1 MIHGD
6 DIYVTIDLNGQQQP
20 IAAAKSGDF
29 DISQDFIKACA
40 PNSGRTF
47 QKIPTTYDWSVSCD
61 CLMATSQY
69 AKKLIDAVRNGTKYT
84 LQFIVCGF
92 KVVGDVYVKSCRI
105 QTSKGSLAKL
115 AASFESSGDLY
126 DSETWD
132 VINGTLFTYSN
143 FDEATKTL
151 GYMTEADRPKNGTF
165 VEDEQNPENN
175 TLYAPQTP
183 SES

>member
-1 MIHGD
+1 MLHGD

-47 QKIPTTYDWSVSCD
+47 QKIPTTYEWSVSSD

-69 AKKLIDAVRNGTKYT
+69 AKQLIDAVRNGTKYT

-105 QTSKGSLAKL
+105 QSSKGSLAKL
-115 AASFESSGDLY
+115 NVSFESSGDLR
-126 DSETWD
+126 DSDTWD
-132 VINGTLFTYSN
+132 VINGTLYTYSN
-143 FDEATKTL
+143 FDDGTL
-151 GYMTEADRPKNGTF
+151 TTQGDF
-165 VEDEQNPENN
+165 VQDQQDPTNN
-175 TLYAPQTP
+175 TLYPPTP

>member
-40 PNSGRTF
+40 PNSGRSF
-47 QKIPTTYDWSVSCD
+47 KKIPTTYDWSVSCD

-69 AKKLIDAVRNGTKYT
+69 AKQLIDAVRNGTKYT

-105 QTSKGSLAKL
+105 QSTKGSLAKL
-115 AASFESSGDLY
+115 NVSFESSEDLR
-126 DSETWD
+126 DSYTWD
-132 VINGTLFTYSN
+132 VINGTLYTYSN
-143 FDEATKTL
+143 FA
-151 GYMTEADRPKNGTF
+151 NGTLT
-165 VEDEQNPENN
+165 VDGTVTNGTLQQN
-175 TLYAPQTP
+175 TP